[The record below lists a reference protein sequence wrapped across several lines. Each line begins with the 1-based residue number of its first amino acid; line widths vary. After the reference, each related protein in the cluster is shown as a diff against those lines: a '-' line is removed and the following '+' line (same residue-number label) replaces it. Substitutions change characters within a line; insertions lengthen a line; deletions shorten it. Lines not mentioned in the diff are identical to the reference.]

1 MTGMLHAGR
10 VLGTTLVALAVLVS
24 ASPFCPGRIARADA
38 QDAPAC
44 RVVDIDM
51 VPTSG
56 LQMVAWIETPDG
68 EFVDT
73 VFITQLTGTYGLGN
87 RPGIYDFNSG
97 PRWPYGRREGVFP
110 VWAHRHGRTFPLLEF
125 RDGQDRNLSHRM
137 SECSIDTFY
146 CRPLL
151 PDEEGWDAQSCASA
165 RVYTDK
171 GVASD
176 TKTSL
181 YPPREDI
188 AMVDGIDHPSV
199 AMFEAMNPF
208 DAVSRATPAA
218 GDYRISWQVPDS
230 MVLGDY
236 VLWVE
241 TSKEF
246 DHNATYSPQAY
257 PAPGPIPYGD
267 YGEPYRGQP
276 SVVYKLPFTLGTPG
290 VVATTAEYAGYGA
303 VDGKD
308 GDVRPPDATITTNVA
323 GSGAQRLQIDLD
335 DAGTMYRVRVE
346 ERAEPDTI
354 APGAVSTASA
364 LDVADTQLTVSFIA
378 PGDDG
383 LEGTVSGYEVR
394 YLAATPMT
402 EANFADATDIASQIA
417 PQPAGNEQ
425 LVTITGL
432 LPATTYY
439 IGVRAYDG
447 CMNKGPLKVL
457 EVATA
462 TRQSGEV
469 DACFVATAA
478 FGSIMANDV
487 EMLRRFRDTFLRQN
501 VLGELA
507 VESYYTFGPALA
519 GVVGESDELRGVAR
533 DGLSPL
539 VDWVRELT
547 WRK

>member
-24 ASPFCPGRIARADA
+24 ASPFRPGRIARADA

-51 VPTSG
+51 VPTAG
-56 LQMVAWIETPDG
+56 LQIVAWIETPEG

-110 VWAHRHGRTFPLLEF
+110 VWAHRHGRSFPLLEF

-218 GDYRISWQVPDS
+218 GDYRISWQVPDT
-230 MVLGDY
+230 MALGDY

-308 GDVRPPDATITTNVA
+308 GDVRPPDATITTTVA

-383 LEGTVSGYEVR
+383 LEGTVSGYEIR

-539 VDWVRELT
+539 VAWVRELT